1 MVSRASI
8 PHLSLKIPSNFFL
21 FSPPADLAPQKK
33 TSKFEAAVMT
43 SMDDLSSKLEG
54 FESVMKQMLDKLT
67 GLEAW
72 RATADASMDKLL
84 ATAGRLHQSA
94 QAPSAPPPPQPL
106 YPASPA
112 TAPPQPPQR
121 WTSPFDLNLAP
132 QQEMRPSA
140 STWERPHGHRVDL
153 IHREGGYGSVTTFI
167 HPPIKG
173 AYDLPPKPRFSDST
187 GTHTDSVVKLPKI
200 PFPLFEGD
208 NPRLWLSRCELY
220 FDMYSVPTKMWIK
233 VASMYFKGA
242 VGRWWQS
249 IQKRLSSASWSE
261 FSSQFN
267 NCLGREQHELSL
279 NMWSSFLNR
288 LTN

>member
-1 MVSRASI
+1 MIDAS
-8 PHLSLKIPSNFFL
+8 
-21 FSPPADLAPQKK
+21 
-33 TSKFEAAVMT
+33 V
-43 SMDDLSSKLEG
+43 DDIRLE
-54 FESVMKQMLDKLT
+54 VMKLNKHYK
-67 GLEAW
+67 
-72 RATADASMDKLL
+72 RVVN
-84 ATAGRLHQSA
+84 
-94 QAPSAPPPPQPL
+94 APSHEAPLLHTTPPPSLP
-106 YPASPA
+106 
-112 TAPPQPPQR
+112 
-121 WTSPFDLNLAP
+121 TSPSLAAGL
-132 QQEMRPSA
+132 PSA
-140 STWERPHGHRVDL
+140 GIIADRPHGHRVDL